1 MVKGVWLI
9 VSADAFFIKKMRLI
23 CERHG
28 IKAIC
33 KGEALSDTPILG
45 CIHDLDTE
53 QTAPIP
59 PKTTVLRFSRRSDM
73 DAYPIPTPIDLVERL
88 ILGDSCGIDL
98 DPKERTVAIGSR
110 RISLTEMEYA
120 LLDRLL
126 AAEGKVVTQEELLRD
141 VWHGEAGAGTVT
153 VYIHYLRQKL
163 ETGGERILRIKR
175 GRGYYIDE
183 KYAKGAIPC

>member
-9 VSADAFFIKKMRLI
+9 VSKDAFFIKKMRLI

-28 IKAIC
+28 I
-33 KGEALSDTPILG
+33 EAVCEEDLSSDTPILG
-45 CIHDLDTE
+45 CMHDLDTE
-53 QTAPIP
+53 RTAPIP
-59 PKTTVLRFSRRSDM
+59 QKTTVLRFSRRSDT

-98 DPKERTVAIGSR
+98 DPKERTVSIGSR
-110 RISLTEMEYA
+110 KVALTEMEYA
-120 LLDRLL
+120 LLERLL
-126 AAEGKVVTQEELLRD
+126 IAEGETVTQEELLQD
-141 VWHGEAGAGTVT
+141 VWHGEAGAGAVT

-175 GRGYYIDE
+175 GQGYYIDE